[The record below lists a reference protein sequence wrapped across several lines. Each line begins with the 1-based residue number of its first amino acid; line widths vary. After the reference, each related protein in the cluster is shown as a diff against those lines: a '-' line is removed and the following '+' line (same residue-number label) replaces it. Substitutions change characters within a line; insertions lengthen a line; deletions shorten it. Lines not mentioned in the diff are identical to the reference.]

1 MEELS
6 FDSPSGTEIH
16 IDYEKEYYTDEKDN
30 EYMLSKQ
37 VDYINYEMLYDIEKI
52 VRNDQNLTDQE
63 LAEKVKKYLQKC

>member
-1 MEELS
+1 MTDFYVRETGIQFCVE
-6 FDSPSGTEIH
+6 
-16 IDYEKEYYTDEKDN
+16 YEREYYTDIDDN
-30 EYMLSKQ
+30 QKLLSKK